1 MKSLLLSVFLIVI
14 TASSSP
20 ASDVSIEKAH
30 FSLQREGIWKVSVTL
45 RHADEGWKHYAD
57 EWRVVNASN
66 REVLGSR
73 ILMHPHV
80 NEQPFT
86 RSLSGVRIPAN
97 VRHVYIEAHDKSGGW
112 SPDKLKVDMSVK
124 KGKRYEINR

>member
-1 MKSLLLSVFLIVI
+1 MRSLVLAVFLMVI
-14 TASSSP
+14 TASTSP
-20 ASDVSIEKAH
+20 ASEVSVEKAH
-30 FSLQREGIWKVSVTL
+30 FNLQREGIWKVSVTL

-57 EWRVVNASN
+57 EWRVVNAGN
-66 REVLGSR
+66 KKVLGSR

-86 RSLSGVRIPAN
+86 RSLANVPIPAN

-112 SPDKLKVDMSVK
+112 SHDKLKVDMSVK
-124 KGKRYEINR
+124 KGERYEINR